1 MLYAMR
7 MPSSRMTI
15 CIPAHNEAATLAK
28 VIALVKR
35 SAARCRGLVSEVMV
49 VDDRSTDGTVDVARS
64 AGVRVIS
71 TKDECVDFGGSRGK
85 GDAIWSGLRRCETD
99 LIAFVD
105 ADVTALSLGV
115 VKRLSRPLLV
125 SPEIQLVKGHF
136 LRASGNDARGRVTT
150 LTARPL
156 LSLMHPHLAHLKEP
170 LSGMFAG
177 RVETLG
183 QLWLDCDYGVD
194 VGILLDVAHT
204 HGADSICEVDL
215 GSLEHRYRTLESL
228 SVTAQQVA
236 RAILARSSGTSLL
249 HDDVSVRRTPPR
261 CGARLADYGT
271 TARKMNAVN
280 TARC

>member
-1 MLYAMR
+1 MLYDVR
-7 MPSSRMTI
+7 ILDSRVTV
-15 CIPAHNEAATLAK
+15 CIPAHNEAATLGKA
-28 VIALVKR
+28 IALVKR
-35 SAARCRGLVSEVMV
+35 SAARSRGLVSEIMV
-49 VDDRSTDGTVDVARS
+49 VDDRSSDGTADVARS

-71 TKDECVDFGGSRGK
+71 TAVECKDFGGSRGK

-105 ADVTALSLGV
+105 ADVTVLSLGF
-115 VKRLSRPLLV
+115 VKRLIRPLLSSTDV
-125 SPEIQLVKGHF
+125 RLVKGHF
-136 LRASGNDARGRVTT
+136 RRASGNDATGRVTT

-156 LSLMHPHLAHLKEP
+156 LTLMHPQLAHLKEP

-183 QLWLDCDYGVD
+183 HLWLDCDYGVD
-194 VGILLDVAHT
+194 VGILLDVAHA

-215 GSLEHRYRTLESL
+215 GKLEHRYRTLESL

-249 HDDVSVRRTPPR
+249 HDDVSVRRVPPR
-261 CGARLADYGT
+261 WGARIGDYGT